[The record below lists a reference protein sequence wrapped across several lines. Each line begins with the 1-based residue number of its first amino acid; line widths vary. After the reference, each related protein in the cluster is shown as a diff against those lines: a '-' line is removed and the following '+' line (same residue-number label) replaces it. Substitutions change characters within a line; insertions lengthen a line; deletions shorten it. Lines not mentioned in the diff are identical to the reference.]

1 MHFNLVDR
9 ILQRSDTEI
18 VTLKHVSNAEEYL
31 QDHFPGFPVLPGV
44 MMLEAMTQA
53 ARALIDP
60 EDAAETPWV
69 LGRARAL
76 KYGAFVR
83 PGAAIRVTMTRHSD
97 NEDGSIDFKGTVHLL
112 EPDAGDA
119 PPVVA
124 CSGRI
129 TLRPAVL
136 DVPVAHASNH
146 SAAAES

>member
-9 ILQRSDTEI
+9 IIERSDSEI

-53 ARALIDP
+53 ARLLLDP
-60 EDAAETPWV
+60 DDSATAPWV
-69 LGRARAL
+69 LSKAKAL

-83 PGAAIRVTMTRHSD
+83 PGATIRIRMTRHSD
-97 NEDGSIDFKGTVHLL
+97 NEDGSVDLKGTVHLL
-112 EPDAGDA
+112 EPNAKDA
-119 PPVVA
+119 PTPIA

-129 TLRPAVL
+129 TLRPTIAAV
-136 DVPVAHASNH
+136 PTAQT
-146 SAAAES
+146 AAAES